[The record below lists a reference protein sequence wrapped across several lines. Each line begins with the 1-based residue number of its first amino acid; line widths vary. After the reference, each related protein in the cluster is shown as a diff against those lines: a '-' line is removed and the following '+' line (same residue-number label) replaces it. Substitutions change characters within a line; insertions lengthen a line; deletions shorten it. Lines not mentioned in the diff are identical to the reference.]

1 MGERQREMAANFAK
15 LPELLGRQGVTSSEA
30 GTEATYRHR
39 DVACASLSGFII
51 AARYGNERIFI
62 QRNLIDQNFVFAY
75 RSSVV
80 GLLPGGI
87 P

>member
-1 MGERQREMAANFAK
+1 MFRERHG
-15 LPELLGRQGVTSSEA
+15 LV
-30 GTEATYRHR
+30 
-39 DVACASLSGFII
+39 FII
-51 AARYGNERIFI
+51 AVRYGDERIFI
-62 QRNLIDQNFVFAY
+62 QRNLIDQNFVSAY